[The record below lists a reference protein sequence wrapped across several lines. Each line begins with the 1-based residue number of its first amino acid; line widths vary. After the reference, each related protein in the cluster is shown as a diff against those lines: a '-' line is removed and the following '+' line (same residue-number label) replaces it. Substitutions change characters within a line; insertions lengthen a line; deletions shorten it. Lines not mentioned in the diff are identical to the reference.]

1 MFYGSL
7 CLALAGPMQAQSQ
20 ASTKPEEIAP
30 GENQPSGWIFAPIPI
45 NSPAVGAG
53 LEFAVARLFRADKSD
68 KVSPPSALAVGGLIT
83 SNGSRA
89 LAFGGRLYLKED
101 KYRLTAGV
109 GTADVNADIYGVN
122 GEGGKRGT
130 YIPMNGSGTGVMV
143 EPLFR
148 LRKGVYLG
156 MRTQY
161 RNLTLSLN
169 KEQLEEPDF
178 KPQPPDQVAQVIGEL
193 QDHFTGQQTVSIGPR
208 FEWDTRDNVFYPSRG
223 LFMDVWSDFFTTGL
237 GSKWNYQY
245 YKVGFNK
252 YMKLDEHQVLAFRA
266 MGCAAAGDF
275 VPIYDLCL
283 FGVMNDLRGYAAGQF
298 QDRRMFATQAEY
310 RMMLPVEGFA
320 QRLGFVVFG
329 GVGGVDKKFS
339 DIEWEELL
347 PAGGAGIRFRLT
359 KKYPVN
365 FRVDYAFGRYGNTL
379 SIGVL
384 EAF

>member
-1 MFYGSL
+1 
-7 CLALAGPMQAQSQ
+7 MQAQSQ
-20 ASTKPEEIAP
+20 ASTKPEETAE
-30 GENQPSGWIFAPIPI
+30 GEDHPSGWLFAPIPI

-53 LEFAVARLFRADKSD
+53 LEFAVARLFRTDKAD
-68 KVSPPSALAVGGLIT
+68 KVSPPSALAAGGLIT

-89 LAFGGRLYLKED
+89 LAFGGRLYFRED

-109 GTADVNADIYGVN
+109 GAADVNADIYGVSDAG
-122 GEGGKRGT
+122 GERGT
-130 YIPMNGSGTGVMV
+130 YIPLNGSGTGFTV

-169 KEQLEEPDF
+169 KDKLEDPDF
-178 KPQPPDQVAQVIGEL
+178 EPQPPDEVAQVIDEL

-208 FEWDTRDNVFYPSRG
+208 FEWDTRDNVFYPNRG
-223 LFMDVWSDFFTTGL
+223 LFLDVWSDFFTTGL
-237 GSKWNYQY
+237 GSKWTYQY
-245 YKVGFNK
+245 YKIGFNK

-275 VPIYDLCL
+275 VPIYDLCM
-283 FGVMNDLRGYAAGQF
+283 FGVMNDLRGYAAGRF

-320 QRLGFVVFG
+320 QRFGFVVFG
-329 GVGGVDKKFS
+329 GVGGVDKTFS
-339 DIEWEELL
+339 DFEWEQLL
-347 PAGGAGIRFRLT
+347 PAGGAGIRFRLS